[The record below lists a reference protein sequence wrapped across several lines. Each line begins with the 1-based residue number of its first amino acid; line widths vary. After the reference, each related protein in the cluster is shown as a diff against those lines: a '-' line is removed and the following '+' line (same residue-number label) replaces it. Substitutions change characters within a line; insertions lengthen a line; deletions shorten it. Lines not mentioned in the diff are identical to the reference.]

1 MKHFV
6 FVFALVFAFSL
17 IKVDFTSADENG
29 ILATDS
35 IEIKQQSKNSLLA
48 KEQALSIAMRRAFSD
63 LLKNRLEI
71 SDNLPT
77 FSEKEI
83 SDCVYDC
90 SIEHEKH
97 SESTYICEVIYRFD
111 KNKLSSLLNKHGISY
126 KAEKE
131 TVSSLRIAIYTDD
144 FIKNSDRLNNL
155 NCAVEKFSSEKVILT
170 IKNQDIEE
178 FKKLGIRYVQ
188 M

>member
-1 MKHFV
+1 MKNSVFIFCFV
-6 FVFALVFAFSL
+6 FVFSL
-17 IKVDFTSADENG
+17 IKVDSTFADENE

-90 SIEHEKH
+90 SIEHEKY

-111 KNKLSSLLNKHGISY
+111 ENKLSSLLKKHGISY

-131 TVSSLRIAIYTDD
+131 KVSSLRIAIYTDN
-144 FIKNSDRLNNL
+144 FIKNSDRLNKL
-155 NCAVEKFSSEKVILT
+155 NCAVEKFSSEHVILI

-188 M
+188 I